1 MDIDKLKGI
10 IIPMI
15 TPFRNGALDRE
26 SLEKIVDFASRIGA
40 KGVFPGSST
49 GCFPLMSFDEQA
61 ALISDVSNMIKGNIA
76 FIPGVGR
83 NSVSETVEMARRSEN
98 AGADAVVVVTP
109 YYIKMNDV
117 SLLNYFD
124 KIASAL
130 GSMSIIMYSIPQ
142 LTGNNIS
149 PDVAFKIA
157 EKHKNVIGVKD
168 SSGDFRNMAGFLA
181 RKPEG
186 FLVFQGQDDLLLQ
199 SLKLGADGGVCGT
212 ANFTALP
219 AEIYKAYTNGDYGKA
234 LEMQNKLTGLMKL
247 LSNFPFPV
255 GFNFLFSKVMY
266 GNDTVGMI
274 PPIASLNEREGAQLY
289 EEANKFLQ
297 IL

>member
-1 MDIDKLKGI
+1 MHIGKLNGI

-15 TPFRNGALDRE
+15 APFRNGKLDHE

-49 GCFPLMSFDEQA
+49 GCFPLMSFEEQA
-61 ALISDVSNMIKGNIA
+61 ALISEVSGIIKGDLA

-83 NSVSETVEMARRSEN
+83 NSVSETIEMARRAED
-98 AGADAVVVVTP
+98 AGADTVVVVTP
-109 YYIKMNDV
+109 YYIKMDNI

-124 KIASAL
+124 KIAGAL
-130 GSMSIIMYSIPQ
+130 GSLSIIMYSIPQ

-149 PDVAFKIA
+149 PDVAFKAA

-181 RKPEG
+181 RRPEG

-212 ANFTALP
+212 ANFTSLP
-219 AEIYKAYTNGDYGKA
+219 TEIYKAHATGDYEKA
-234 LEMQNKLTGLMKL
+234 LEMQNRLTELMKL
-247 LSNFPFPV
+247 LSGFPFPV

-274 PPIASLNEREGAQLY
+274 PPMASLNDREGARLY
-289 EEANKFLQ
+289 EEAKKFL
-297 IL
+297 